1 MSSGPSA
8 ATPQIPGVDLV
19 EVIGSGGS
27 GVVYRGHQR
36 AFGRDVAV
44 KVVRNVDEAEGGG
57 ATSRWEREVAAVGRL
72 SNHPNIVPV
81 FDAGITD
88 DGSPYIVM
96 PHVPKGSLGD
106 RLRTEGPLD
115 PDEVASIGARL
126 ADALATVHAAGVL
139 HRDVKPDNVL
149 WSPHGEPQLTDF
161 GIARLED
168 LTTTSEGAL
177 QATISYAAPEVLA
190 GEPATESSDI
200 YGLGATLYACL
211 TGASPHPS
219 TGGENVAAL
228 VARVLEQDPP
238 SLRGRGVPAG
248 LAAVVERAMARRP
261 ADRHPDATRL
271 RHELERAADAPAATA
286 ALPHEATTRF
296 DPATLAGTAPA
307 PAVAPHRGLVVP
319 APRPDP
325 EPPARRGRPVPAGAG
340 GGNRVLWGAIAIVL
354 LLAGAVV
361 LLATMN
367 DDGDGAD
374 TATTDTTVEPT
385 TTEAPTPEDTA
396 PPATEAP
403 TTTAAPTT
411 TEDRSRD
418 DDAEDEDEDGDG
430 DQGAAAPAGDPSDT
444 AIAYL
449 TALDADDFD
458 RAWQMTT
465 SRFQSRQSRGSWEA
479 FWGGHDVEVVGEPR
493 VDGGTVVVPLTYDG
507 AREDYPLDLVRQGGA
522 WLIDGPVGN

>member
-44 KVVRNVDEAEGGG
+44 KVVRNVDEADGG
-57 ATSRWEREVAAVGRL
+57 AATRWEREVAAVGRL

-81 FDAGITD
+81 FDAGITE

-106 RLRTEGPLD
+106 RLRQEGPMD
-115 PDEVASIGARL
+115 ADEVASIGARL

-168 LTTTSEGAL
+168 LTTTTDNAL

-190 GEPATESSDI
+190 GDPATEASDI

-228 VARVLEQDPP
+228 VARVLEEDPP
-238 SLRGRGVPAG
+238 SLRSRGVPAG
-248 LAAVVERAMARRP
+248 LAAVVERGMSRRP
-261 ADRHPDATRL
+261 ADRYPDATRF
-271 RHELERAADAPAATA
+271 RHELERASHAPAATA
-286 ALPHEATTRF
+286 ALPHDATTRF
-296 DPATLAGTAPA
+296 DPATLAGPAAAPPAAPA
-307 PAVAPHRGLVVP
+307 PSGFVVP
-319 APRPDP
+319 APRVDP
-325 EPPARRGRPVPAGAG
+325 APPAPAERRDRPVPAAAPG
-340 GGNRVLWGAIAIVL
+340 GGNRLLWGAVAIVL
-354 LLAGAVV
+354 LLAAGLVV
-361 LLATMN
+361 LAGMN
-367 DDGDGAD
+367 DDGDGDA
-374 TATTDTTVEPT
+374 TATSDTTDTTAE
-385 TTEAPTPEDTA
+385 
-396 PPATEAP
+396 P
-403 TTTAAPTT
+403 TTTAAPAPEETAAPATEAPVTT
-411 TEDRSRD
+411 VAPAATEEAD
-418 DDAEDEDEDGDG
+418 DEEAG
-430 DQGAAAPAGDPSDT
+430 AAPAGDAGATAVEYLRTLDSDQ
-444 AIAYL
+444 
-449 TALDADDFD
+449 LDA
-458 RAWQMTT
+458 AWAMT
-465 SRFQSRQSRGSWEA
+465 SERFQSSQDRQQWEG
-479 FWGGHDVEVVGEPR
+479 FWGGHDIEIVGDPR
-493 VDGGTVVVPLTYDG
+493 VERGGQIVIVPLTYDG
-507 AREDYPLDLVRQGGA
+507 SREDYRLEMVRSDGG
-522 WLIDGPVGN
+522 WLIDGPVGA